1 MRSGANRLT
10 DESCS
15 KLINWSG
22 FEPQNALWRSARMRI
37 GVPKEI
43 KTLEF
48 RVGATPGLVQ
58 RLVREGHEVFVEAG
72 AAAGIGLADSAYAQ
86 LGAAI
91 LPDAEAVFE
100 AADLIVKVKEPQP
113 AEIARLQP
121 RHILFTYLHLA
132 ADPHQARGLMA
143 SGCTAIAYETVTDR
157 FGRLPL
163 LAPMSQVAG
172 RMAVD
177 AGAYHLLRP
186 HGGRGVL
193 LGGAPGVPAAKVVI
207 LGGGVS
213 GKHAAEMAIGHR
225 ADVTLFDI
233 SAQRLETLDDQFGG
247 QLKTAFSTHDAVAEL
262 LPTADLVIGC
272 VLIPGAAAPKLVS
285 RADVERMRE
294 GSVLVDVAID
304 QGGCF
309 ETSRPTTHAEPTFA
323 VDGVIHYC
331 VANMPGA
338 VPRTSTLALTNA
350 TLPYVST
357 LAAKGVDQALAED
370 TGFAEG
376 LNVMAGRIRHP
387 AVARS
392 LGIAA

>member
-1 MRSGANRLT
+1 MRV
-10 DESCS
+10 
-15 KLINWSG
+15 
-22 FEPQNALWRSARMRI
+22 

-58 RLVREGHEVFVEAG
+58 RLVREGHQVFVEAG
-72 AAAGIGLADSAYAQ
+72 AAAGIGIADAAYAE
-86 LGAAI
+86 LGATI
-91 LPDAEAVFE
+91 LPSADDVFE

-113 AEIARLQP
+113 IEIARLKP
-121 RHILFTYLHLA
+121 RHTLFTYLHLA
-132 ADPHQARGLMA
+132 ADRAQTEGLMA

-157 FGRLPL
+157 WGRLPL

-177 AGAYHLLRP
+177 AGAYHLLKP

-193 LGGAPGVPAAKVVI
+193 LGGAPGVPAARVII

-213 GKHAAEMAIGHR
+213 GKHAAEIAIGHR

-233 SAQRLETLDDQFGG
+233 SAQRLEQLDDQFGG
-247 QLKTAFSTHDAVAEL
+247 RLKTAFSTHDAVAEL

-272 VLIPGAAAPKLVS
+272 VLIPGAAAPKLVT
-285 RADVERMRE
+285 RADVAKMRE
-294 GSVLVDVAID
+294 GTVLVDVAID

-309 ETSRPTTHAEPTFA
+309 ETSRPTNHAEPTFT
-323 VDGVIHYC
+323 VDGVVHYC

-338 VPRTSTLALTNA
+338 APLTSTYALAAA
-350 TLPYVST
+350 TTPYVSA
-357 LAAKGVDQALAED
+357 LALKGADQALAED
-370 TGFAEG
+370 PGFAEG
-376 LNVMAGRIRHP
+376 LNIQAGRVTYA
-387 AVARS
+387 AVAAS
-392 LGIAA
+392 LGL

>member
-1 MRSGANRLT
+1 
-10 DESCS
+10 
-15 KLINWSG
+15 
-22 FEPQNALWRSARMRI
+22 MRI

-48 RVGATPGLVQ
+48 RIGATPGVAQ
-58 RLVREGHEVFVEAG
+58 RLTHEGHEVFVEAG
-72 AAAGIGLADSAYAQ
+72 AAAGIGLPDQAYADV
-86 LGAAI
+86 GATI
-91 LPDAEAVFE
+91 LPSAEAVFE
-100 AADLIVKVKEPQP
+100 VAELIVKVKEPQP
-113 AEIARLQP
+113 IEIARLKP
-121 RHILFTYLHLA
+121 HHILFTYLHLA
-132 ADPHQARGLMA
+132 ADADQARGLMA

-157 FGRLPL
+157 WGRLPL

-193 LGGAPGVPAAKVVI
+193 LGGAPGVPAAKVLI

-233 SAQRLETLDDQFGG
+233 SAARLEVLDDQFGG
-247 QLKTAFSTHDAVAEL
+247 RLKTAFSTHDAVAEL

-272 VLIPGAAAPKLVS
+272 VLIPGAAAPKLVT
-285 RADVERMRE
+285 RADVARMRP
-294 GSVLVDVAID
+294 GAVLVDVAID

-309 ETSRPTTHAEPTFA
+309 ETSHPTDHANPTFA

-338 VPRTSTLALTNA
+338 APLTSTYALAAA
-350 TLPYVST
+350 TTPYISA
-357 LAAKGVDQALAED
+357 LAAKGVDRALAD
-370 TGFAEG
+370 DPGFAEG
-376 LNVMAGRIRHP
+376 LNILAGKIKHP
-387 AVARS
+387 AVAQS
-392 LGIAA
+392 LGFRE

>member
-1 MRSGANRLT
+1 
-10 DESCS
+10 
-15 KLINWSG
+15 
-22 FEPQNALWRSARMRI
+22 MRI

-48 RVGATPGLVQ
+48 RIGATPGVAQ
-58 RLVREGHEVFVEAG
+58 RLIHEGHQVFIESG
-72 AAAGIGLADSAYAQ
+72 AAAGIGLADQAYAEV
-86 LGAAI
+86 GAI
-91 LPDAEAVFE
+91 IVPTAEAVFE
-100 AADLIVKVKEPQP
+100 AAELIVKVKEPQP
-113 AEIARLQP
+113 IEIARLRP
-121 RHILFTYLHLA
+121 HHILFTYLHLA
-132 ADPHQARGLMA
+132 ADPDQARGLMA

-157 FGRLPL
+157 WGRLPL

-193 LGGAPGVPAAKVVI
+193 LGGAPGVPAAKVLI

-233 SAQRLETLDDQFGG
+233 SATRLEVLDDQFGG
-247 QLKTAFSTHDAVAEL
+247 RLKTAFSTHDAVAEL

-272 VLIPGAAAPKLVS
+272 VLIPGAAAPKLVT
-285 RADVERMRE
+285 RADVARMRP
-294 GSVLVDVAID
+294 GAVLVDVAID

-309 ETSRPTTHAEPTFA
+309 ETSHPTDHANPTFA
-323 VDGVIHYC
+323 VDGVVHYC

-338 VPRTSTLALTNA
+338 APLTSTYALAASTA
-350 TLPYVST
+350 PYISA
-357 LAAKGVDQALAED
+357 LAAKGVDRALAD
-370 TGFAEG
+370 DPGFAEG
-376 LNVMAGRIRHP
+376 LNILAGKIKHP
-387 AVARS
+387 AVAQS
-392 LGIAA
+392 LGFRD

>member
-1 MRSGANRLT
+1 
-10 DESCS
+10 
-15 KLINWSG
+15 
-22 FEPQNALWRSARMRI
+22 MRI

-72 AAAGIGLADSAYAQ
+72 AAAGIGLPDAAYAE
-86 LGAAI
+86 LGAKI
-91 LPDAEAVFE
+91 LPDAESVFD
-100 AADLIVKVKEPQP
+100 AAELIVKVKEPQP
-113 AEIARLQP
+113 IEIARLQP

-132 ADPHQARGLMA
+132 ADAHQTRGLMA
-143 SGCTAIAYETVTDR
+143 CGCTAIAYETVTDR

-233 SAQRLETLDDQFGG
+233 SAARLEALDDQFGG
-247 QLKTAFSTHDAVAEL
+247 RLKTAFSTHDAVAEL

-285 RADVERMRE
+285 RADVDRMRP
-294 GSVLVDVAID
+294 GAVLVDVAID

-309 ETSRPTTHAEPTFA
+309 ETSRPTTHADPTFV
-323 VDGVIHYC
+323 VDGVVHYC

-338 VPRTSTLALTNA
+338 APLTSTYALAAA
-350 TLPYVST
+350 TAPYVSA
-357 LAAKGVDQALAED
+357 LAAKGVERALVD
-370 TGFAEG
+370 DPGFAEG
-376 LNVMAGRIRHP
+376 LNIMAGKVKHP
-387 AVARS
+387 AVAAS
-392 LGIAA
+392 LGLS

>member
-1 MRSGANRLT
+1 M
-10 DESCS
+10 
-15 KLINWSG
+15 K
-22 FEPQNALWRSARMRI
+22 I

-48 RVGATPGLVQ
+48 RVGLVPPVVHQ
-58 RLVREGHEVFVEAG
+58 LTVYGHKVFVESGAG
-72 AAAGIGLADSAYAQ
+72 AGIGQSDEDYRKA
-86 LGAAI
+86 GAEI
-91 LPDAEAVFE
+91 LPNADEVFK
-100 AADLIVKVKEPQP
+100 AADMIVKVKEPQ
-113 AEIARLQP
+113 AVEIARLKP
-121 RHILFTYLHLA
+121 HHILFTYLHLA
-132 ADPHQARGLMA
+132 ADPDQAQGLMA

-157 FGRLPL
+157 WGRLPL

-233 SAQRLETLDDQFGG
+233 SAARLEALDDQFGG
-247 QLKTAFSTHDAVAEL
+247 RLKTAFSTHDAVAEL

-285 RADVERMRE
+285 RADVERMRP
-294 GSVLVDVAID
+294 GAVLVDVAID

-309 ETSRPTTHAEPTFA
+309 ETSHPTTHAAPTFV
-323 VDGVIHYC
+323 VDGVVHYC

-338 VPRTSTLALTNA
+338 APLTSTYALSAA
-350 TLPYVST
+350 TAPYISA
-357 LAAKGVDQALAED
+357 LAANGVARALAED
-370 TGFAEG
+370 PGFAEG
-376 LNVMAGRIRHP
+376 LNIMAGKIRHP
-387 AVARS
+387 AVASS
-392 LGIAA
+392 LGLAA